1 MAKIT
6 GSLVLVLLVMAI
18 MSGHIEAA
26 GRGAEPGKDG
36 GDYNYKSEK
45 FLPVFECPILYTKCF
60 IVLIP
65 IACSLYHQLCPSVQ
79 DHAPNHA

>member
-18 MSGHIEAA
+18 LSGHIEAA

-45 FLPVFECPILYTKCF
+45 ILECPFLYTKCYIF
-60 IVLIP
+60 LIP
-65 IACSLYHQLCPSVQ
+65 IACSLYHQLCPSAQ